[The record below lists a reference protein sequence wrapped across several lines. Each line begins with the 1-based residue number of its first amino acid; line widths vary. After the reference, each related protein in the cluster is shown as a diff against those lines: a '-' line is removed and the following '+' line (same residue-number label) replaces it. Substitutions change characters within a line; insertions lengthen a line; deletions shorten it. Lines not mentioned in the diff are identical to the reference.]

1 MDILGIGPLELVIV
15 FIIILL
21 ILGPNE
27 MVKTGKTLGEFFRKV
42 TRSDEWRGL
51 NKITREIRT
60 LPNRLAREAELENLK
75 NEIDLDQQISPIAN
89 ELKASASAALEDWET
104 TPEKPDKTDKPEDST
119 KQSNQEDK

>member
-1 MDILGIGPLELVIV
+1 MDFLGIGPLELVIV

-27 MVKTGKTLGEFFRKV
+27 MVKTGKTIGEIFRKLS
-42 TRSDEWRGL
+42 RSDEWRGL

-75 NEIDLDQQISPIAN
+75 KEIDLEQEISPFAD
-89 ELKASASAALEDWET
+89 ELKQPTYKALQEWDTSPDEN
-104 TPEKPDKTDKPEDST
+104 EKSIEPEDTST
-119 KQSNQEDK
+119 QSDQEDK